1 MKQKITK
8 PNSEL
13 LTRYLYNNCSIWEF
27 TELIFI
33 DKGTFVEDSQ
43 VHTYFTLET
52 KKDKKRVH
60 VFVEHNYRLAF
71 EPFEVCK
78 NTDTILASLIPSNRG
93 DELYDLTLSFNQEVA
108 DRIEPI
114 YRY

>member
-1 MKQKITK
+1 MKKK
-8 PNSEL
+8 LSEPKSEL
-13 LTRYLYNNCSIWEF
+13 T
-27 TELIFI
+27 FI
-33 DKGTFVEDSQ
+33 NKGTFVDDNK

-60 VFVEHNYRLAF
+60 VYVEHNYRLAF
-71 EPFEVCK
+71 EPFEVCTDK
-78 NTDTILASLIPSNRG
+78 DTILASLVPSNRG
-93 DELYDLTLSFNQEVA
+93 RELYDLTLSFNQEVV